1 MGLLIGLV
9 VIFQVLEITAPV
21 FALAM
26 IGFVWAKRGI
36 PYDIAF
42 VTRLATQIAMPC
54 IIFSTLVRAEI
65 SPDAVQ
71 EIAVATLTLYGA
83 FAVVFAI
90 GFKLAGLQLRTFL
103 PPSVFNNSG
112 NIGLPIA
119 LYAFGQEG
127 LALSIVL
134 FALMV
139 SFQFS
144 LGLWFVAGIERKWE
158 AARQPMVWAGLA
170 GIAASMVGWKP
181 PAFADNSIALIGQMG
196 IPLMV
201 LTLGVSISR
210 IQPGAIA
217 RAAVIAILRFV
228 TAGAIGFGVAT
239 GLGLTG
245 VAFGVLIL
253 QAIMPAPVT
262 NYMIALQYNQEP
274 EEVAGL
280 VVVSTMMSA
289 LTIPLTLSLL
299 L

>member
-1 MGLLIGLV
+1 MIL
-9 VIFQVLEITAPV
+9 QVLEITAPV
-21 FALAM
+21 FVLAT
-26 IGFVWAKRGI
+26 IGYTWAKRDI

-54 IIFSTLVRAEI
+54 LIFSTLVRADI
-65 SPDAVQ
+65 TPAAVQ
-71 EIAVATLTLYGA
+71 EIALTTLALYGS
-83 FAVVFAI
+83 FTVVFAI
-90 GFKLAGLQLRTFL
+90 GYRLAGLQLRTFL

-112 NIGLPIA
+112 NLGLPIA

-170 GIAASMVGWKP
+170 GIAASIIGWKP

-210 IQPGAIA
+210 IKPGAIV
-217 RAAVIAILRFV
+217 RAVIIACLRFV
-228 TAGAIGFGVAT
+228 SAGAIGFGVAT
-239 GLGLTG
+239 GLGLSG
-245 VAFGVLIL
+245 VAFGVLVL

-262 NYMIALQYNQEP
+262 NYLIALQYDQEP

-280 VVVSTMMSA
+280 VVVSTLMSA

>member
-1 MGLLIGLV
+1 MIQ
-9 VIFQVLEITAPV
+9 QVLEITAPV
-21 FALAM
+21 FVLAT
-26 IGFVWAKRGI
+26 IGYVWAKRGI
-36 PYDIAF
+36 AYDIAF

-54 IIFSTLVRAEI
+54 LIFSTLVRADVT
-65 SPDAVQ
+65 PAAVQ
-71 EIAVATLTLYGA
+71 EIALATLALYGA
-83 FAVVFAI
+83 FALVYAI
-90 GFKLAGLQLRTFL
+90 AFRMAGLQLKTFL

-112 NIGLPIA
+112 NLGLPIA

-144 LGLWFVAGIERKWE
+144 LGLWFVAGAERRWE

-170 GIAASMVGWKP
+170 GIVASLLGWRP

-210 IQPGAIA
+210 IKPGAVL
-217 RAAVIAILRFV
+217 RATVIAALRFV
-228 TAGAIGFGVAT
+228 SAGAIGLGVAT

-245 VAFGVLIL
+245 AAFGVLVL

-262 NYMIALQYNQEP
+262 NYLIALQYDQEP

-280 VVVSTMMSA
+280 VVVSTLMSA

>member
-1 MGLLIGLV
+1 M
-9 VIFQVLEITAPV
+9 IFQVLEITAPV
-21 FALAM
+21 FVLAT
-26 IGFVWAKRGI
+26 IGFTWAKRDV

-54 IIFSTLVRAEI
+54 LIFSTLVRADI
-65 SPDAVQ
+65 DPAAVK
-71 EIAVATLTLYGA
+71 EIALATLALYGA

-90 GFKLAGLQLRTFL
+90 FFKLAGLQLRTFL
-103 PPSVFNNSG
+103 PPSVFNNTG

-119 LYAFGQEG
+119 LFAFGQEG

-144 LGLWFVAGIERKWE
+144 LGLWFVAGIDRKWE

-170 GIAASMVGWKP
+170 GIAMSLMGWKP
-181 PAFADNSIALIGQMG
+181 PTFADNSIALIGQMG

-210 IQPGAIA
+210 IKPGAIV
-217 RAAVIAILRFV
+217 RAAVIAIIRFV

-239 GLGLTG
+239 GLGLSG
-245 VAFGVLIL
+245 VAFSVLVL
-253 QAIMPAPVT
+253 QSIMPAPVT
-262 NYMIALQYNQEP
+262 NYLIALQYDQEP

-280 VVVSTMMSA
+280 VVVSTLMSA
-289 LTIPLTLSLL
+289 LTIPLTLSILL
-299 L
+299 

>member
-1 MGLLIGLV
+1 MIQ
-9 VIFQVLEITAPV
+9 QVLEITAPV
-21 FALAM
+21 FVLAT
-26 IGFVWAKRGI
+26 IGYVWAKRGI

-54 IIFSTLVRAEI
+54 LIFSTLVRADI
-65 SPDAVQ
+65 SPAAVQ
-71 EIAVATLTLYGA
+71 EIALATLALYGA
-83 FAVVFAI
+83 FAVVYAFA
-90 GFKLAGLQLRTFL
+90 FRLAGLQLKTFL

-112 NIGLPIA
+112 NLGLPIA

-170 GIAASMVGWKP
+170 GIAMSMLGWKP

-210 IQPGAIA
+210 IKPGAVLRAMLIA
-217 RAAVIAILRFV
+217 ALRFV
-228 TAGAIGFGVAT
+228 SAGAIGVGVAT
-239 GLGLTG
+239 GLGLSG
-245 VAFGVLIL
+245 AAFGVLVL
-253 QAIMPAPVT
+253 QSIMPAPVT
-262 NYMIALQYNQEP
+262 NYLIALQYDQEP

-280 VVVSTMMSA
+280 VVVSTLMSA

>member
-1 MGLLIGLV
+1 MIL
-9 VIFQVLEITAPV
+9 QVLEITAPV
-21 FALAM
+21 FVLAF
-26 IGFVWAKRGI
+26 IGFIWARRSV
-36 PYDIAF
+36 PYDIPF
-42 VTRLATQIAMPC
+42 VTRLATQVAMPC
-54 IIFSTLVRAEI
+54 LIFSTLVRAEI
-65 SPDAVQ
+65 APQAVQ
-71 EIAVATLTLYGA
+71 EIAIATLALYGA
-83 FAVVFAI
+83 FAILFAI
-90 GFKLAGLQLRTFL
+90 GFRLAGLQLRTFL

-144 LGLWFVAGIERKWE
+144 LGLWFVAGVERKWE

-170 GIAASMVGWKP
+170 GIAMSVMGWKP

-210 IQPGAIA
+210 IKPGAIVRA
-217 RAAVIAILRFV
+217 TVIAAVRFV
-228 TAGAIGFGVAT
+228 AAGAIGFGVAA

-245 VAFGVLIL
+245 VAFSVLVL

-262 NYMIALQYNQEP
+262 NYLIALQYDQEP

-280 VVVSTMMSA
+280 VVVSTLMSA

>member
-1 MGLLIGLV
+1 MIQ
-9 VIFQVLEITAPV
+9 QVLEITAPV
-21 FALAM
+21 FVLAT
-26 IGFVWAKRGI
+26 IGYVWAKRGI

-54 IIFSTLVRAEI
+54 LIFSTLVRADI
-65 SPDAVQ
+65 SPAAVQ
-71 EIAVATLTLYGA
+71 EIALATLALYGA
-83 FAVVFAI
+83 FAIVYAFA
-90 GFKLAGLQLRTFL
+90 FRLAGLQLKTFL

-112 NIGLPIA
+112 NLGLPIA
-119 LYAFGQEG
+119 LFAFGQEG

-170 GIAASMVGWKP
+170 GIAMSMLGWKP

-210 IQPGAIA
+210 IKPGAVLRAMLIA
-217 RAAVIAILRFV
+217 ALRFV
-228 TAGAIGFGVAT
+228 SAGAIGVGVAT
-239 GLGLTG
+239 GLGLSG
-245 VAFGVLIL
+245 AAFGVLVL
-253 QAIMPAPVT
+253 QSIMPAPVT
-262 NYMIALQYNQEP
+262 NYLIALQYDQEP

-280 VVVSTMMSA
+280 VVVSTLMSA

>member
-1 MGLLIGLV
+1 MIL
-9 VIFQVLEITAPV
+9 QVLEITAPV
-21 FALAM
+21 FVLAT
-26 IGFVWAKRGI
+26 IGYVWAKRDI

-54 IIFSTLVRAEI
+54 LIFSTLVRADI
-65 SPDAVQ
+65 SPAAVQ
-71 EIAVATLTLYGA
+71 EIALATLALYGA
-83 FAVVFAI
+83 FAVVYAI
-90 GFKLAGLQLRTFL
+90 AFRLADLQLKTFL

-112 NIGLPIA
+112 NLGLPIA

-144 LGLWFVAGIERKWE
+144 LGLWFVAGVERKWE

-170 GIAASMVGWKP
+170 GIAASMLGWRP
-181 PAFADNSIALIGQMG
+181 PTFADNSIALIGQMG

-210 IQPGAIA
+210 IQPGAIL
-217 RAAVIAILRFV
+217 RAIVLSVLRFLS
-228 TAGAIGFGVAT
+228 AGAVGVGVAT
-239 GLGLTG
+239 GLGLSG
-245 VAFGVLIL
+245 VAFGVLVL

-262 NYMIALQYNQEP
+262 NYLIALQYDQEP

-280 VVVSTMMSA
+280 VVVSTLMSA

>member
-1 MGLLIGLV
+1 MLIGQV
-9 VIFQVLEITAPV
+9 MIFQVLEITAPV
-21 FALAM
+21 FTLAI
-26 IGFVWAKRGI
+26 IGFVWAKLDI

-42 VTRLATQIAMPC
+42 VTRLATQIGMPC

-65 SPDAVQ
+65 SPAAVK
-71 EIAVATLTLYGA
+71 EIAVATLALYGA

-90 GFKLAGLQLRTFL
+90 AFKLAGLQLKTFL

-112 NIGLPIA
+112 NLGLPIA

-134 FALMV
+134 FAIMV

-144 LGLWFVAGIERKWE
+144 LGLWFVAGADRKWE

-170 GIAASMVGWKP
+170 GIAMSLMGWKP
-181 PAFADNSIALIGQMG
+181 PAFADNSIALIGQLG
-196 IPLMV
+196 IPLML

-210 IQPGAIA
+210 IKPGAIV
-217 RAAVIAILRFV
+217 RATIIAIIRFV
-228 TAGAIGFGVAT
+228 SAGAIGFGVAT
-239 GLGLTG
+239 GLGLTE
-245 VAFGVLIL
+245 VAFGVLVL

-262 NYMIALQYNQEP
+262 NYLIALQYDQEP

-280 VVVSTMMSA
+280 VVVSTLMSA

>member
-1 MGLLIGLV
+1 MIQ
-9 VIFQVLEITAPV
+9 QVLEITAPV
-21 FALAM
+21 FVLAT
-26 IGFVWAKRGI
+26 IGYVWAKRGI

-54 IIFSTLVRAEI
+54 LIFSTLVRADI
-65 SPDAVQ
+65 SPAAVQ
-71 EIAVATLTLYGA
+71 EIALATLALYGA
-83 FAVVFAI
+83 FAIVYAFA
-90 GFKLAGLQLRTFL
+90 FRLAGLQLKTFL

-112 NIGLPIA
+112 NLGLPIA

-170 GIAASMVGWKP
+170 GIAMSMLGWKP

-210 IQPGAIA
+210 IKPGAVLRAMLIA
-217 RAAVIAILRFV
+217 ALRFV
-228 TAGAIGFGVAT
+228 SAGAIGVGVAT
-239 GLGLTG
+239 GLGLSG
-245 VAFGVLIL
+245 AAFGVLVL
-253 QAIMPAPVT
+253 QSIMPAPVT
-262 NYMIALQYNQEP
+262 NYLIALQYDQEP

-280 VVVSTMMSA
+280 VVVSTLMSA

>member
-1 MGLLIGLV
+1 MIL
-9 VIFQVLEITAPV
+9 QVLEITAPV
-21 FALAM
+21 FVIAL
-26 IGFVWAKRGI
+26 IGFIWAKRDV

-42 VTRLATQIAMPC
+42 VTRLATQFAMPC
-54 IIFSTLVRAEI
+54 LIFSTLVRAKI
-65 SPDAVQ
+65 SPEAVQ
-71 EIAVATLTLYGA
+71 EIAIATLALYGA

-90 GFKLAGLQLRTFL
+90 GFRLAGLQLRTFL

-170 GIAASMVGWKP
+170 GIAASMLGWKP
-181 PAFADNSIALIGQMG
+181 PTFADNSIALIGQMG

-210 IQPGAIA
+210 IQPGAVV
-217 RAAVIAILRFV
+217 RAAVIAVFRFV

-245 VAFGVLIL
+245 VAIHPNLR
-253 QAIMPAPVT
+253 
-262 NYMIALQYNQEP
+262 
-274 EEVAGL
+274 GL
-280 VVVSTMMSA
+280 CISHAVRAYLVC
-289 LTIPLTLSLL
+289 
-299 L
+299 

>member
-1 MGLLIGLV
+1 
-9 VIFQVLEITAPV
+9 
-21 FALAM
+21 
-26 IGFVWAKRGI
+26 
-36 PYDIAF
+36 
-42 VTRLATQIAMPC
+42 
-54 IIFSTLVRAEI
+54 
-65 SPDAVQ
+65 
-71 EIAVATLTLYGA
+71 
-83 FAVVFAI
+83 
-90 GFKLAGLQLRTFL
+90 
-103 PPSVFNNSG
+103 
-112 NIGLPIA
+112 
-119 LYAFGQEG
+119 
-127 LALSIVL
+127 
-134 FALMV
+134 
-139 SFQFS
+139 
-144 LGLWFVAGIERKWE
+144 
-158 AARQPMVWAGLA
+158 
-170 GIAASMVGWKP
+170 
-181 PAFADNSIALIGQMG
+181 MG

-253 QAIMPAPVT
+253 QATMPAPVT
-262 NYMIALQYNQEP
+262 NYLIALQYNQEP